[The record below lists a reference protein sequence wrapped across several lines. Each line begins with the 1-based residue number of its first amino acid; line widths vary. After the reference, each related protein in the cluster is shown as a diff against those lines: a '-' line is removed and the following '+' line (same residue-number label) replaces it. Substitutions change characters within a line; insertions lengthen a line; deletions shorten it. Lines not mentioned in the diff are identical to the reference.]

1 MKTDIRARLTQ
12 SIESAAALAEGLVAI
27 DVVDG
32 DSMLFSQNFACP
44 DHGVS
49 LAELQP
55 RVFSFNAPHGACPRC
70 TGLGSQQEI
79 DPDLV
84 VPDPSLSVDEGALV
98 PWSLGGSSGFYDA
111 VIQAVADRYEIDTS
125 LPWEELTIE
134 DQDLFLYGTEGEKV
148 YVQYRNRMGRR
159 RQYTLAFDGIVS
171 SLERRYRETDSSQQR
186 ERIEEYMSLPPV
198 PRLQGRAAEARGA
211 GGHRRQAV
219 DPRLLADVR

>member
-1 MKTDIRARLTQ
+1 
-12 SIESAAALAEGLVAI
+12 
-27 DVVDG
+27 
-32 DSMLFSQNFACP
+32 MLFSQNFACP

-55 RVFSFNAPHGACPRC
+55 RIFSFNAPHGACPRC

-84 VPDPSLSVDEGALV
+84 VPDPSLSIDDGALV
-98 PWSLGGSSGFYDA
+98 PWSLGGSSGFYEA

-125 LPWEELTIE
+125 LPWQELTE
-134 DQDLFLYGTEGEKV
+134 EEQDYFLYGTDGEKV

-159 RQYTLAFDGIVS
+159 RQYTLAFDGIVA

-186 ERIEEYMSLPPV
+186 ERIEEYMSLRPCPV
-198 PRLQGRAAEARGA
+198 CKGARLKPEVLAVTVGGRSIHEFTQMSVNARARGSSTSSA
-211 GGHRRQAV
+211 
-219 DPRLLADVR
+219 